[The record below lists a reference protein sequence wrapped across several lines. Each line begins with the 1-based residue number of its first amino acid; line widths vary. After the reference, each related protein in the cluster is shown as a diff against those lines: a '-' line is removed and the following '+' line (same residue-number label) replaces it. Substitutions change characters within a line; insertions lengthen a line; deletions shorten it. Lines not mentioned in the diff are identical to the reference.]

1 MSFFRFLIQNL
12 YKWTWISRIRMA
24 DDKQPVYILSEGNQR
39 TYGKEAQRNNIMAA
53 KLVAET
59 VRSTLGPKGMDKMLV
74 DSMGDVVITNDGVT
88 ILEEMQIEP
97 PAAKMIVEIAKTQE
111 DEVGDGT
118 TSAVVF
124 AGELLKNAESLLE
137 KNIHPTIVAKG
148 FRLAESKAQEILN
161 EIAEDVSL
169 DNEDILEKIAMTAM
183 TGKGAEASKEKLA
196 KLAVGAVKQVLDDN
210 IDLNNIKVEKKVGG
224 GVENSELIQGIVLD
238 KEKLHS
244 SMPSKINDA
253 KIALISVPL
262 EIKDTE
268 IDAKIQITSPEQM
281 QSFIEQ
287 EENMLR
293 SMAQKVIDSGAN
305 VLISQK
311 GIDDLAQHYLAKA
324 GVYAV
329 RRVKQSDMEKLI
341 RATGGKIV
349 SNLKDL
355 SESDLGKSG
364 LVEEV
369 KIGDEEFTY
378 VTNCENPK
386 AVTFLVRGGTE
397 HVVDEVERAIQDAL
411 GDLAAALKNGK
422 VVGGAG
428 APEIELSKRLR
439 EFANTLSGREQLAVL
454 AFAESMEAIP
464 ITLAENAGIDPIDIL
479 TELKA
484 RHDSGDKWAGID
496 VFSGKVV
503 DSWSAGVIEPLKIK
517 TQAIKSAAEVSE
529 MILRIDD
536 VIASGKGSGQ
546 APMQPPM
553 GYE

>member
-1 MSFFRFLIQNL
+1 
-12 YKWTWISRIRMA
+12 MA
-24 DDKQPVYILSEGNQR
+24 EEKQPVYILSEGNNR

-74 DSMGDVVITNDGVT
+74 DSTGDVVVTNDGVT
-88 ILEEMQIEP
+88 ILDEMQIEH

-118 TSAVVF
+118 TSAVIF
-124 AGELLKNAESLLE
+124 AGELLKNAEALLE

-148 FRLAESKAQEILN
+148 YRMAEEKAQAILNELAESISMEN
-161 EIAEDVSL
+161 EDV
-169 DNEDILEKIAMTAM
+169 LEKIAMTAM
-183 TGKGAEASKEKLA
+183 TGKGAESSKEKLG
-196 KLAVGAVKQVLDDN
+196 KIAVSAVKQIMDDKVDLD
-210 IDLNNIKVEKKVGG
+210 NIKVEKKIGG
-224 GVENSELIQGIVLD
+224 GVEDSELIQGIVLD
-238 KEKLHS
+238 KEKLHGE
-244 SMPSKINDA
+244 MPSKIENSR
-253 KIALISVPL
+253 IALIDVPL

-268 IDAKIQITSPEQM
+268 IDAKIQINSPEQM
-281 QSFIEQ
+281 QAFIEQ
-287 EENMLR
+287 EEMMLKV
-293 SMAQKVIDSGAN
+293 MADKVVSSGAN

-324 GVYAV
+324 GIYAV
-329 RRVKQSDMEKLI
+329 RRVKQSDMKKLA
-341 RATGGKIV
+341 RATGGKVV

-355 SESDLGKSG
+355 SASDLGKSG

-378 VTNCENPK
+378 IKDCENPK
-386 AVTFLVRGGTE
+386 AVTILVRGGTE
-397 HVVDEVERAIQDAL
+397 HVVDEVERAVQDAL
-411 GDLAAALKNGK
+411 GDLAASLRNGK

-428 APEIELSKRLR
+428 AVEMELSRKLK
-439 EFANTLSGREQLAVL
+439 EFANGLSGREQLAVL
-454 AFAESMEAIP
+454 AFADTMEAIP

-484 RHDSGDKWAGID
+484 RHDAGERWAGID

-503 DSWSAGVIEPLKIK
+503 DSWSKGVIEPLKIK
-517 TQAIKSAAEVSE
+517 TQAVKSASEVSE

-536 VIASGKGSGQ
+536 VIAATLNKGND
-546 APMQPPM
+546 MKPPM

>member
-1 MSFFRFLIQNL
+1 
-12 YKWTWISRIRMA
+12 MA
-24 DDKQPVYILSEGNQR
+24 EDKQPVFNLSEGNNR

-88 ILEEMQIEP
+88 ILGEMQIEH

-137 KNIHPTIVAKG
+137 KNIHPTIVARG
-148 FRLAESKAQEILN
+148 FRLAEKRAQEILEELAENVDINN
-161 EIAEDVSL
+161 EEL
-169 DNEDILEKIAMTAM
+169 LEKIAMTAM
-183 TGKGAEASKEKLA
+183 TGKGAESSKERLGKI
-196 KLAVGAVKQVLDDN
+196 AVAAVRQIKDEKIDMDN
-210 IDLNNIKVEKKVGG
+210 IKLEKKVGG
-224 GVENSELIQGIVLD
+224 GVEDSSLIKGIVLD

-244 SMPSKINDA
+244 GMPSKIENA
-253 KIALISVPL
+253 RIALISVPL

-268 IDAKIQITSPEQM
+268 IDAKIQINNPEQM
-281 QSFIEQ
+281 QAFIEQ
-287 EENMLR
+287 EEMMLKN
-293 SMAQKVIDSGAN
+293 MAQKVIDSGAN

-329 RRVKQSDMEKLI
+329 RRVKQSDMNKLA
-341 RATGGKIV
+341 RATSGKVV

-355 SESDLGKSG
+355 NESDLGKAG
-364 LVEEV
+364 VVEAR

-378 VTNCENPK
+378 VMDCENPK
-386 AVTFLVRGGTE
+386 AVTILIRGGTE
-397 HVVDEVERAIQDAL
+397 HVVDEVERAVKDAL
-411 GDLAAALKNGK
+411 GDLVAALKNGK

-428 APEIELSKRLR
+428 AVEIELSKRLR
-439 EFANTLSGREQLAVL
+439 EFANSLSGREQLAVL
-454 AFAESMEAIP
+454 TFADSIEVIP
-464 ITLAENAGIDPIDIL
+464 ITLAENAGLDPIDIL

-484 RHDSGDKWAGID
+484 RHDAGDKWAGID
-496 VFSGKVV
+496 VFSGKIV
-503 DSWSAGVIEPLKIK
+503 DAWSTGVIEPLKIK
-517 TQAIKSAAEVSE
+517 TQAVKSASEVSE

-536 VIASGKGSGQ
+536 VIASGKQPQMGQ
-546 APMQPPM
+546 PGMQQPPM

>member
-1 MSFFRFLIQNL
+1 M
-12 YKWTWISRIRMA
+12 T

-88 ILEEMQIEP
+88 ILEEMQIEH

-124 AGELLKNAESLLE
+124 AGELLKNAEKLLE

-148 FRLAESKAQEILN
+148 FRLAEKKAQEILN

-196 KLAVGAVKQVLDDN
+196 KLSVGAVKQVLDDN

-268 IDAKIQITSPEQM
+268 IDAKIQINSPEQM

-293 SMAQKVIDSGAN
+293 NMAQKVIDSGAN

-428 APEIELSKRLR
+428 SPEIELSKRLR

-503 DSWSAGVIEPLKIK
+503 DSWGFGVIEPLKIK
-517 TQAIKSAAEVSE
+517 TQAVKSAAEVSE

-536 VIASGKGSGQ
+536 VIASGKGTGQ
-546 APMQPPM
+546 PPMQPPM

>member
-1 MSFFRFLIQNL
+1 M
-12 YKWTWISRIRMA
+12 T
-24 DDKQPVYILSEGNQR
+24 DDKQPVYILSDDNKR

-88 ILEEMQIEP
+88 ILDEMQIEH
-97 PAAKMIVEIAKTQE
+97 PAAKMVVEIAKTQE

-124 AGELLKNAESLLE
+124 AGELLKNAENLLE

-148 FRLAESKAQEILN
+148 FRLAEKKAQEILK

-169 DNEDILEKIAMTAM
+169 DNNDVLEKIAMTAM
-183 TGKGAEASKEKLA
+183 TGKGAESSKEELA
-196 KLAVGAVKQVLDDN
+196 KLAVEAVKQVLDDT
-210 IDLNNIKVEKKVGG
+210 IDIGNIKIEKKVGG
-224 GVENSELIQGIVLD
+224 GVEDSSLIRGIVLD

-244 SMPSKINDA
+244 GMPSRIQDA

-268 IDAKIQITSPEQM
+268 IDAKIQINSPEQM

-287 EENMLR
+287 EELMLKN
-293 SMAQKVIDSGAN
+293 MAQKVIDSGAN

-324 GVYAV
+324 GIYAV
-329 RRVKQSDMEKLI
+329 RRVKQSDMEKLS

-355 SESDLGKSG
+355 NVDDLGKSG

-386 AVTFLVRGGTE
+386 AVTFLIRGGTE
-397 HVVDEVERAIQDAL
+397 HVVDEVERAVKDAL
-411 GDLAAALKNGK
+411 GDLVAALKNGK
-422 VVGGAG
+422 IVGGAG
-428 APEIELSKRLR
+428 AVEIELSRKLR
-439 EFANTLSGREQLAVL
+439 EFANSLSGREQLAVL
-454 AFAESMEAIP
+454 AFADSVEVIP
-464 ITLAENAGIDPIDIL
+464 TTLAENAGLDPIDIL
-479 TELKA
+479 TELKS
-484 RHDSGDKWAGID
+484 RHDAGDKWSGID

-503 DSWSAGVIEPLKIK
+503 DSWSSGVIEPLKIK
-517 TQAIKSAAEVSE
+517 TQAVKSAAEVSE

-536 VIASGKGSGQ
+536 VIASGKQ
-546 APMQPPM
+546 AQGNPMGQPPM